1 MKSIKNTLIRSFI
14 FLILFIVICM
24 NILLGT
30 LVKKYYYDNAETLLR
45 NQIEIATNFYNKY
58 LYRSSLIENIYD
70 NVDSFWNKNNAEV
83 QILDEKGNLLMDS
96 IGVYDND
103 LHEKPDVKKAINGES
118 GSYVGNVS
126 YSNYKVMSVSEPLL
140 NDNEVIGIIR
150 YVISL
155 EEINNE
161 LKSIV
166 FCFMLISILVLF
178 LGIIISLILSNK
190 IINPIKKLT
199 DISQKMANGNLN
211 VRNNI
216 SGEGEVAQ
224 LANTLDYMAEE
235 IIKREKL
242 KDDFISSVSHELR
255 TPLTSIKGWVI
266 TLQDDNT
273 DKETF
278 KLGFNILEKET
289 DRLSNMVEEL
299 LDFSRLINGK
309 MQLKRE
315 KVNVMELIEYIE
327 SYMIPRALKECIN
340 FN

>member
-155 EEINNE
+155 EEI
-161 LKSIV
+161 K
-166 FCFMLISILVLF
+166 
-178 LGIIISLILSNK
+178 
-190 IINPIKKLT
+190 
-199 DISQKMANGNLN
+199 
-211 VRNNI
+211 RNI
-216 SGEGEVAQ
+216 SG
-224 LANTLDYMAEE
+224 
-235 IIKREKL
+235 
-242 KDDFISSVSHELR
+242 
-255 TPLTSIKGWVI
+255 
-266 TLQDDNT
+266 
-273 DKETF
+273 
-278 KLGFNILEKET
+278 
-289 DRLSNMVEEL
+289 
-299 LDFSRLINGK
+299 
-309 MQLKRE
+309 
-315 KVNVMELIEYIE
+315 
-327 SYMIPRALKECIN
+327 
-340 FN
+340 